1 MAPCLKPSTPI
12 ADNGLKVRSKPCA
25 MSAAHHPAP
34 PFQPLEHPLRDLD
47 AWVSY
52 YRGADI
58 PIFADTA
65 DALEAMRANEDDV
78 DANLIGEMVARDPLM
93 TLKIMAY
100 VSTHRPERLI
110 TDIETVTGAVV
121 LLGISPFFATF
132 GPQLTV
138 EDRLADRPE
147 AQQGLNQVLRRA
159 HRAAQFALAFAIH
172 RMDHDAAIIHQ
183 AALLHDFAEML
194 MWCHAPALAQ
204 QVSQAQHDDP
214 TLRSAAAQL
223 DVYHVRLIELQQAL
237 MRAWRLP
244 ELVIRINDD
253 LHADHPSVR
262 NVVLAIRLARHTSE
276 GWDNPAVP
284 DDVAEIAE
292 LLTMSP
298 EATLPYLQGLEI

>member
-1 MAPCLKPSTPI
+1 
-12 ADNGLKVRSKPCA
+12 

-34 PFQPLEHPLRDLD
+34 PFQPLERPLHDLG

-52 YRGADI
+52 YRGVDI
-58 PIFADTA
+58 PVFAETA

-110 TDIETVTGAVV
+110 TDIETVTGAIV

-132 GPQLTV
+132 GPQPTV
-138 EDRLADRPE
+138 EDRLADQPD
-147 AQQGLNQVLRRA
+147 AMAGLNKVLRRA
-159 HRAAQFALAFAIH
+159 HRASQYALAFAIH
-172 RMDHDAAIIHQ
+172 RMDHDAAVIHQ
-183 AALLHDFAEML
+183 AALLHDFADML
-194 MWCHAPALAQ
+194 MWCHAPALALKLRDA
-204 QVSQAQHDDP
+204 QAADP
-214 TLRSAAAQL
+214 TLRSAAAEH
-223 DVYHVRLIELQQAL
+223 DIYKVRLIELQQSL

-262 NVVLAIRLARHTSE
+262 NVVLAIRLARHTSS
-276 GWDNPAVP
+276 GWENPAIP
-284 DDVAEIAE
+284 DDVNEIAE
-292 LLTMSP
+292 LLNMSP
-298 EATLPYLQGLEI
+298 AATLPYLQGLEI